1 MDHYDRF
8 SRGSDRHKALVN
20 SDGVHLTPIDNTT
33 EAIENFQSVV
43 RDVFAHEGEG
53 YEVVIVR
60 SNQQYPF
67 DLCVAMLL
75 QTQAAPTDPS

>member
-8 SRGSDRHKALVN
+8 GRGSDRHKAMVN
-20 SDGVHLTPIDNTT
+20 PDGLHLAPIDNTK
-33 EAIENFQSVV
+33 EAIDRFQSVV
-43 RDVFAHEGEG
+43 NQVYAHEGDG

-75 QTQAAPTDPS
+75 NRQADEYGPS